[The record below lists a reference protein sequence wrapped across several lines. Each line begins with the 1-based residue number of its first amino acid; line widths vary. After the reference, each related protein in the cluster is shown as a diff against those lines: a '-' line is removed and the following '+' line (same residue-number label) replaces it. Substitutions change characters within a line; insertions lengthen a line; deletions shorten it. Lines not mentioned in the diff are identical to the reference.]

1 MNKSIYTLINT
12 VDLLYPEAW
21 YSSYDKSFLEEIM
34 CDEFILD
41 VMYEFNSRMNGAELV
56 TNEFLN
62 NNRERIAEE
71 SWNDVLDYY
80 NAYVSII
87 MSDVV

>member
-12 VDLLYPEAW
+12 RELYPEAQ

-34 CDEFILD
+34 CDEFMFD
-41 VMYEFNSRMNGAELV
+41 VLYEFNARMNGG
-56 TNEFLN
+56 F
-62 NNRERIAEE
+62 IAGDPYEIAKL

-80 NAYVSII
+80 NDDVSII
-87 MSDVV
+87 MSDVI

>member
-1 MNKSIYTLINT
+1 MNKSIYTLINIEEYY
-12 VDLLYPEAW
+12 VEAQ

-34 CDEFILD
+34 CDEFMLD
-41 VMYEFNSRMNGAELV
+41 VMDEFNARMHG
-56 TNEFLN
+56 EFTTGDPHK
-62 NNRERIAEE
+62 IAKE

-87 MSDVV
+87 MSDVI